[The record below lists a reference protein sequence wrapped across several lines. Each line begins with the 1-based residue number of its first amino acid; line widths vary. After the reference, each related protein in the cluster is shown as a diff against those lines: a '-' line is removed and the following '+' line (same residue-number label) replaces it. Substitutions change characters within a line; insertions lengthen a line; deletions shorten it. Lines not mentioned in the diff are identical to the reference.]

1 MQDPKGKGEIMRHTV
16 RLVKSKGD
24 DAVDHANTMAK
35 RMEETGDEDD
45 QAFWNKIAQQVELLV
60 FENPQDES

>member
-1 MQDPKGKGEIMRHTV
+1 MQKPKEKGEIMRHAI

-24 DAVDHANTMAK
+24 DAVHHANKMVK